1 MLEFFLV
8 NILYRNSF
16 TLEADLLSVV
26 YANEVIKT
34 ILSLFYERFCM
45 RKDTHKQKLT
55 NKT

>member
-34 ILSLFYERFCM
+34 ILSLFL
-45 RKDTHKQKLT
+45 RKISHAQKHSQAKI
-55 NKT
+55 N